1 MMDARPAREAGDGSR
16 TTLLEESFRKRLER
30 LELLARTTQ
39 LGRARGQRSARKF
52 GVGIEFAEHRP
63 YTPGDDLRFLDFH
76 AYARSDKL
84 LLKQFSETQNLDVYL
99 LLDCS
104 ASMAFGAGAKL
115 HFGKQLAAA
124 LGYVALAHLDRVCI
138 QCFADGLGARLPP
151 TRGRYQAL
159 NMLRFLERQPGAG
172 GTDLALAARRF
183 VARESER
190 GLVVVITDG
199 YDAEGF
205 VPAVDALRYARFEPV
220 VLLVADPKELAPVA
234 PGDLMLRDCETGR
247 TRELEVTPSALERY
261 ARLLRA
267 QLDAQRAALRDRQV
281 PVFELSPRQPFDSA
295 LVDVLRRGG
304 LWL

>member
-1 MMDARPAREAGDGSR
+1 MSAAERAGETGDGR
-16 TTLLEESFRKRLER
+16 RGALLEESFRKRLER
-30 LELLARTTQ
+30 LELVARTSQ

-76 AYARSDKL
+76 AYARSDRL

-115 HFGKQLAAA
+115 HFAKQLAAA
-124 LGYVALAHLDRVCI
+124 LGYVALAHLDRVSI
-138 QCFADGLGARLPP
+138 QCFADGLGARLAP

-159 NMLRFLERQPGAG
+159 TMLRFLERQRGAG
-172 GTDLALAARRF
+172 RTDMALAARRF

-190 GLVVVITDG
+190 GLVVVISDG
-199 YDAEGF
+199 YDAGGF
-205 VPAVDALRYARFEPV
+205 LPGVDALRYARFEPA
-220 VLLVADPKELAPVA
+220 VLLVTDARELAPVP
-234 PGDLMLRDCETGR
+234 PGDLLLRDCEDGN
-247 TRELEVTPSALERY
+247 TRALEVTPAALARY
-261 ARLLRA
+261 AQLLRA
-267 QLDAQRAALRDRQV
+267 QLDRLRAALRDRHV
-281 PVFELSPRQPFDSA
+281 PVFELSPQQSFDAA

>member
-1 MMDARPAREAGDGSR
+1 MSSARADTAPEGAPAL
-16 TTLLEESFRKRLER
+16 LLEESFRKRLER
-30 LELLARTTQ
+30 LELVARTSQ

-115 HFGKQLAAA
+115 HFAKQLAAA
-124 LGYVALAHLDRVCI
+124 LGYVALAHLDRVSI
-138 QCFADGLGARLPP
+138 QCFADDLGARLAP

-159 NMLRFLERQPGAG
+159 SMLRFLERQRGAG

-190 GLVVVITDG
+190 GLVALITDG
-199 YDAEGF
+199 YDADGL
-205 VPAVDALRYARFEPV
+205 VPGVDALRYARFEPV
-220 VLLVADPKELAPVA
+220 VLLVTDPSELSPVA
-234 PGDLMLRDCETGR
+234 PGELSLRDCETGQR
-247 TRELEVTPSALERY
+247 RELQVTTAALTRY
-261 ARLLRA
+261 AALARA
-267 QLDAQRAALRDRQV
+267 QFDAQRAALRDRQV
-281 PVFELSPRQPFDSA
+281 PVFELSPQQPFDSA

>member
-1 MMDARPAREAGDGSR
+1 MSDARRADQPRDGARA
-16 TTLLEESFRKRLER
+16 TLLGESFRKRLER
-30 LELLARTTQ
+30 LELVARHSQ

-104 ASMAFGAGAKL
+104 ASMAFGSGAKL
-115 HFGKQLAAA
+115 HFAKQLAAA
-124 LGYVALAHLDRVCI
+124 LGYVALAHLDRVSI

-159 NMLRFLERQPGAG
+159 SMLRFLDRQAGAG

-183 VARESER
+183 VARETER
-190 GLVVVITDG
+190 GMVTVITDG
-199 YDAEGF
+199 YDSEGF
-205 VPAVDALRYARFEPV
+205 APGIDALRYARFEPV
-220 VLLVADPKELAPVA
+220 VLLVTDPDELTPVA
-234 PGDLMLRDCETGR
+234 PGDLALRDCETGR
-247 TRELEVTPSALERY
+247 LRELEVTPAALARY
-261 ARLLRA
+261 AGHVRA
-267 QLDAQRAALRDRQV
+267 QFDALRAALRDRQV
-281 PVFELSPRQPFDSA
+281 PVFELSPQQPFDSA
-295 LVDVLRRGG
+295 LVDLLRRGG